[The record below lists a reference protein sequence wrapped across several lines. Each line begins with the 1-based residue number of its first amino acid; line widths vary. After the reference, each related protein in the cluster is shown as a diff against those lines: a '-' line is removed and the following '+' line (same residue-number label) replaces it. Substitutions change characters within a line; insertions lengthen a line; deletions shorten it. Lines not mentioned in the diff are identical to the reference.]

1 MPQEIFRNTL
11 LQHLSSECI
20 QRLNLRRVELA
31 LRQDLEVPGETIDKI
46 FFVEEGIGSMTT
58 VFRDGFEVEVSMFGY
73 ESAVGISALMGTKHS
88 LNRVF
93 MQLAGWGYA
102 CPVKAAT
109 EEFTRHGEFHRLALR
124 YVQAQLT
131 QATQSAACNVHHNHE
146 QRFARWILICSD
158 RARQDVLAL
167 SQEFLAD
174 MLGSARP
181 TVTTTA
187 KILKDKGLIIY
198 SRGTLRILD
207 RSGLEKQACEC
218 YQVVKTHLES
228 FADFDTG
235 FAV

>member
-1 MPQEIFRNTL
+1 MPETTFNNTL
-11 LQHLSSECI
+11 LQHLSSATI
-20 QRLNLRRVELA
+20 KRLKLRRVQLA
-31 LRQDLEVPGETIDKI
+31 LRQDLEVPGQQIEHV

-58 VFRDGFEVEVSMFGY
+58 IFRDGFEVEVSMFGY
-73 ESAVGISALMGTKHS
+73 ESAIGISALMGTKHS

-93 MQLAGWGYA
+93 MQLGGWGFA
-102 CPVKAAT
+102 SPLKEAT
-109 EEFTRHGEFHRLALR
+109 EEFNRHGEFHRLALR

-131 QATQSAACNVHHNHE
+131 QATQSAACNAHHNNE

-158 RARQDVLAL
+158 RARQDVLTL

-181 TVTTTA
+181 TVTATA
-187 KILKDKGLIIY
+187 RLLKSKGLITY

-207 RSGLEKQACEC
+207 KEGLEKEACEC
-218 YQVVKTHLES
+218 YQVVKSHLET

>member
-1 MPQEIFRNTL
+1 MSQEIFTNTIL
-11 LQHLSSECI
+11 RHLSSESI
-20 QRLNLRRVELA
+20 KRLELRRVDLA
-31 LRQDLEVPGETIDKI
+31 LRQDLEVPGQSIGSI
-46 FFVEEGIGSMTT
+46 FFVEQGIGSMTT
-58 VFRDGFEVEVSMFGY
+58 IFGDGFEVEVGMFGY

-93 MQLAGWGYA
+93 MQLGGYGFVS
-102 CPVKAAT
+102 PLQAANR
-109 EEFTRHGEFHRLALR
+109 EFARHEEFHRLALR

-158 RARQDVLAL
+158 RAKQDVLAL

-181 TVTTTA
+181 TVTATA
-187 KILKDKGLIIY
+187 RKLKTKGLITY
-198 SRGTLRILD
+198 SRGTLCIVD
-207 RSGLEKQACEC
+207 RVGLEKQACEC
-218 YQVVKTHLES
+218 YQVVKSHLEN

>member
-1 MPQEIFRNTL
+1 MSPQIFNNTL
-11 LQHLSSECI
+11 LRHLSPETI
-20 QRLNLRRVELA
+20 GRLKLRRVELA
-31 LRQDLEVPGETIDKI
+31 LRQNLEAPGQTIQNI
-46 FFVEEGIGSMTT
+46 FFVEQGIGSMTT

-93 MQLAGWGYA
+93 MQLAGYGYA
-102 CPVKAAT
+102 SSLSVAD
-109 EEFTRHGEFHRLALR
+109 EEFNRHGEFHRLALR

-131 QATQSAACNVHHNHE
+131 QATQSAACNVHHSHE

-158 RARQDVLAL
+158 RAKQDVLSL
-167 SQEFLAD
+167 SQEFLAE

-181 TVTTTA
+181 TVTATA
-187 KILKDKGLIIY
+187 QLLKAKGLITY

-207 RSGLEKQACEC
+207 RKGLEQQACEC

-235 FAV
+235 FVV

>member
-1 MPQEIFRNTL
+1 MAEDSFNNTL
-11 LQHLSSECI
+11 LQHLSSPTIE
-20 QRLNLRRVELA
+20 RLQLRRVPLA
-31 LRQDLEVPGETIDKI
+31 LRQDLEVPGQQIKHV
-46 FFVEEGIGSMTT
+46 FFVEQGIGSMTT
-58 VFRDGFEVEVSMFGY
+58 IFRDGFEVEVSMFGY
-73 ESAVGISALMGTKHS
+73 ESAIGISALMGTKHS

-93 MQLAGWGYA
+93 MQLGGYGFA
-102 CPVKAAT
+102 SPLHAAT
-109 EEFTRHGEFHRLALR
+109 KEFARHEEFHRLALR

-131 QATQSAACNVHHNHE
+131 QATQSAACNAHHNHE

-158 RARQDVLAL
+158 RAKQDVMAL

-187 KILKDKGLIIY
+187 RTLKEKGLITY
-198 SRGTLRILD
+198 SRGTLHILD
-207 RSGLEKQACEC
+207 RDGLEKQACEC
-218 YQVVKTHLES
+218 YQVVKKHLQN

>member
-1 MPQEIFRNTL
+1 MPQEIFNNTL
-11 LQHLSSECI
+11 LQHLSSETI
-20 QRLNLRRVELA
+20 QRLRLRRVNLA
-31 LRQDLEVPGETIDKI
+31 LRQDLEVPKQEIHHI

-58 VFRDGFEVEVSMFGY
+58 IFRDGFEVEVSMFGY
-73 ESAVGISALMGTKHS
+73 ESAIGISALMGTKHS

-93 MQLAGWGYA
+93 MQLAGYGFSS
-102 CPVKAAT
+102 PLSAAKD
-109 EEFTRHGEFHRLALR
+109 EFARHGEFHRLALR

-131 QATQSAACNVHHNHE
+131 QATQSAACNAHHNHE

-158 RARQDVLAL
+158 RAKQDVLAL

-181 TVTTTA
+181 TVTATA
-187 KILKDKGLIIY
+187 QILKSQGLITY

-207 RSGLEKQACEC
+207 RKGLEEQACEC
-218 YQVVKTHLES
+218 YQVVKSHLEN
-228 FADFDTG
+228 FAEFDTG

>member
-1 MPQEIFRNTL
+1 MSEQTFTNTL
-11 LQHLSSECI
+11 LKHLDHETI
-20 QRLNLRRVELA
+20 ERLKLRRVQLA
-31 LRQDLEVPGETIDKI
+31 LRQDLEIPGQQIRHI
-46 FFVEEGIGSMTT
+46 FFVEQGIGSMTT
-58 VFRDGFEVEVSMFGY
+58 VFKDGFEVEVSMFGY

-93 MQLAGWGYA
+93 MQLAGYGFA
-102 CPVKAAT
+102 SPLSASLK
-109 EEFTRHGEFHRLALR
+109 EFARHGEFHRLALR

-158 RARQDVLAL
+158 RAKQDVLAL

-181 TVTTTA
+181 TVTATA
-187 KILKDKGLIIY
+187 RILKSQGLISY
-198 SRGTLRILD
+198 SRGTLRILN
-207 RSGLEKQACEC
+207 RERLEKQACEC
-218 YQVVKTHLES
+218 YQVVKDHLEN
-228 FADFDTG
+228 FAAFDTG

>member
-1 MPQEIFRNTL
+1 MPDQTFTNTL
-11 LQHLSSECI
+11 LQHLSRETI
-20 QRLNLRRVELA
+20 ERLKLRRVQLA
-31 LRQDLEVPGETIDKI
+31 LRQDLEIPGRKIENI
-46 FFVEEGIGSMTT
+46 FFVEQGIGSMTT
-58 VFRDGFEVEVSMFGY
+58 IFQDGFEVEVSMFGY
-73 ESAVGISALMGTKHS
+73 ESAVGVSALMGTKHS

-93 MQLAGWGYA
+93 MQLAGYGFA
-102 CPVKAAT
+102 SPLSAAMQ
-109 EEFTRHGEFHRLALR
+109 EFGRHGEFHRLTLR

-158 RARQDVLAL
+158 RAKEDVLAL

-181 TVTTTA
+181 TVTATA
-187 KILKDKGLIIY
+187 RILKQKGLITY

-207 RSGLEKQACEC
+207 KKGLEKQACEC
-218 YQVVKTHLES
+218 YQVVKTHLET

>member
-1 MPQEIFRNTL
+1 MLQETFNNTL
-11 LQHLSSECI
+11 LKHLNAETI
-20 QRLNLRRVELA
+20 QRLDLRRVNLA
-31 LRQDLEVPGETIDKI
+31 LRQDLEVPGQAIQHVY
-46 FFVEEGIGSMTT
+46 FVEEGIGSMTT
-58 VFRDGFEVEVSMFGY
+58 IFRDGFEVEVSMFGY
-73 ESAVGISALMGTKHS
+73 ESAIGISALMGTKHS

-93 MQLAGWGYA
+93 MQLGGYGFA
-102 CPVKAAT
+102 APLKAAK
-109 EEFTRHGEFHRLALR
+109 EEFDRHGEFHRLALR

-158 RARQDVLAL
+158 RAKQDVLAL

-181 TVTTTA
+181 TVTATA
-187 KILKDKGLIIY
+187 RILKSQGLITY
-198 SRGTLRILD
+198 SRGTLHILD
-207 RSGLEKQACEC
+207 RTGLEKQACEC
-218 YQVVKTHLES
+218 YQVVKSHLEN

>member
-1 MPQEIFRNTL
+1 MVQETFNNTL
-11 LQHLSSECI
+11 LRHLNAETI
-20 QRLNLRRVELA
+20 QRLKLRRVNLA
-31 LRQDLEVPGETIDKI
+31 LRQDLEVPGQAIQHVY
-46 FFVEEGIGSMTT
+46 FVEQGIGSMTT
-58 VFRDGFEVEVSMFGY
+58 IFRDGFEVEVSMFGY

-93 MQLAGWGYA
+93 MQLAGYGFSSPL
-102 CPVKAAT
+102 CAASA
-109 EEFTRHGEFHRLALR
+109 EFARFGEFHHLALR

-158 RARQDVLAL
+158 RAKQDVMAL

-181 TVTTTA
+181 TVTATA
-187 KILKDKGLIIY
+187 RILKSQGLITY
-198 SRGTLRILD
+198 SRGIIRILD
-207 RSGLEKQACEC
+207 RTGLEKQACEC
-218 YQVVKTHLES
+218 YQVVKNHLEN

>member
-1 MPQEIFRNTL
+1 MPEQTFQNTL
-11 LQHLSSECI
+11 LQHLSCETI
-20 QRLNLRRVELA
+20 KRLKLRPVQLA
-31 LRQDLEVPGETIDKI
+31 LRKDLEVPGQDIEHI

-58 VFRDGFEVEVSMFGY
+58 IFRDGFEVEVSMFGY

-93 MQLAGWGYA
+93 MQLAGHGFA
-102 CPVKAAT
+102 SPLGAAN
-109 EEFTRHGEFHRLALR
+109 EEFGRYGEFHHLALR

-131 QATQSAACNVHHNHE
+131 QATQSAACNAHHDHE

-158 RARQDVLAL
+158 RAKQDVMAL

-187 KILKDKGLIIY
+187 RILKDKGLITY

-207 RSGLEKQACEC
+207 RKGLEKQACEC
-218 YQVVKTHLES
+218 YQVIKSHLEN

>member
-1 MPQEIFRNTL
+1 MPEQTFQNTL
-11 LQHLSSECI
+11 LQHLSSETI
-20 QRLNLRRVELA
+20 KRLKLRPVQLA
-31 LRQDLEVPGETIDKI
+31 LRQDLEVPGQDIEHI

-58 VFRDGFEVEVSMFGY
+58 IFKDGFEVEVSMFGY

-93 MQLAGWGYA
+93 MQLGGHGFASPLG
-102 CPVKAAT
+102 AAN
-109 EEFTRHGEFHRLALR
+109 EEFGRHGEFHHLALR

-131 QATQSAACNVHHNHE
+131 QATQSAACNAHHNHE

-158 RARQDVLAL
+158 RARQDVMAL

-187 KILKDKGLIIY
+187 RILKDKGLITY

-207 RSGLEKQACEC
+207 RKGLEKQACEC
-218 YQVVKTHLES
+218 YQVIKSHLEN

>member
-1 MPQEIFRNTL
+1 MPEQTFRNTL
-11 LQHLSSECI
+11 LQNLSPETI
-20 QRLNLRRVELA
+20 KRLKLRPVQLA
-31 LRQDLEVPGETIDKI
+31 LRQDLEVPGQDIQHI

-58 VFRDGFEVEVSMFGY
+58 IFRDGFEVEVSMFGY

-93 MQLAGWGYA
+93 MQLAGHGFA
-102 CPVKAAT
+102 SPLGAAS
-109 EEFTRHGEFHRLALR
+109 EEFGRHGEFHHLALR

-131 QATQSAACNVHHNHE
+131 QATQSAACNAHHDHE

-158 RARQDVLAL
+158 RAKQDVMAL

-187 KILKDKGLIIY
+187 RILKDKGLITY

-207 RSGLEKQACEC
+207 RKGLEKQACEC
-218 YQVVKTHLES
+218 YQVIKSHLEN

>member
-1 MPQEIFRNTL
+1 MSQEAFTNTL
-11 LQHLSSECI
+11 LRHLSTEAI
-20 QRLNLRRVELA
+20 RRLKLRRVELA
-31 LRQDLEVPGETIDKI
+31 LRQDLEVPGQQIKNV
-46 FFVEEGIGSMTT
+46 FFVEQGIGSMTT
-58 VFRDGFEVEVSMFGY
+58 IFQDGFEVEVSMFGY

-93 MQLAGWGYA
+93 MQLGGYGFA
-102 CPVKAAT
+102 SPVKAAH
-109 EEFTRHGEFHRLALR
+109 EEFLRHGEFHRLALR

-131 QATQSAACNVHHNHE
+131 QATQSAACNVHHSHE

-158 RARQDVLAL
+158 RAKQDTLAL

-181 TVTTTA
+181 TVTATA
-187 KILKDKGLIIY
+187 KILKNKGLITY

-207 RSGLEKQACEC
+207 RGGLERQACEC
-218 YQVVKTHLES
+218 YQVVKNHLET